1 MGTRGGEVFIWVRE
15 WGVGEQRAWGVS
27 CGFQDASK
35 VHLRFLDMNVKFV
48 QAAWLFE
55 IKILNNTTENQYSQL
70 QN

>member
-1 MGTRGGEVFIWVRE
+1 M
-15 WGVGEQRAWGVS
+15 GEQRAWGVS